1 MAAVAE
7 LGSFGSMGSHMK
19 RCSYC
24 GRENDD
30 AAVRCVECGTD
41 YPIEREQEQT
51 SPLALRDWM
60 LTLLVLA
67 IPFVNVIMYVVWAF
81 NRSGNVNRR
90 NFCMAS
96 LIWILIILVI
106 GLIVGVFSAVLK

>member
-1 MAAVAE
+1 
-7 LGSFGSMGSHMK
+7 MGARMK

-41 YPIEREQEQT
+41 YPIEREQEEQT

-60 LTLLVLA
+60 LTLLVMA
-67 IPFVNVIMYVVWAF
+67 IPFVNVIMY
-81 NRSGNVNRR
+81 
-90 NFCMAS
+90 
-96 LIWILIILVI
+96 
-106 GLIVGVFSAVLK
+106 AV

>member
-1 MAAVAE
+1 
-7 LGSFGSMGSHMK
+7 MGSHMK

-30 AAVRCVECGTD
+30 AAVRCVECGID

-51 SPLALRDWM
+51 SPLSLRDWM

-67 IPFVNVIMYVVWAF
+67 IPFVNVIMYFVWAF
-81 NRSGNVNRR
+81 SRSGNVNRR

-106 GLIVGVFSAVLK
+106 GLIVGVVSAVLK